1 MSLRFH
7 PILGSAARDPDGAVR
22 EVYTRTVVLWAVG
35 ITLEQ
40 AIVQSHTYTK
50 SDVSLCSTP
59 TASGRPLTYAT

>member
-40 AIVQSHTYTK
+40 AIVHDKLTHTPNRT
-50 SDVSLCSTP
+50 SAC
-59 TASGRPLTYAT
+59 ARPRPPLGDR